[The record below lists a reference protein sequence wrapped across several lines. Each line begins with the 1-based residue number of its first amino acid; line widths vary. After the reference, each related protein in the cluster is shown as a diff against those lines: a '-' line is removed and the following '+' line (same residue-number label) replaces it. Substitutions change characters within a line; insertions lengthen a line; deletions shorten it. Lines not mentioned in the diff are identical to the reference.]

1 MVKHVA
7 KEGMAQRGIKHV
19 TKGVKRVA
27 EEGMAQLGVKHVTQ
41 GSDCVSKEDVTM
53 EETSCHKG
61 RQNMLRS
68 RASRRGVQHV
78 TGHFLQ
84 ESGMSQGTSAGTSRL
99 HAGSKTCCQT
109 RLAPGGGGY
118 YTSPG
123 TLNITQHFLH
133 KGGFHLPSDPS
144 DRSWQARLRLSGY
157 QRKSINGGCC
167 LISHPEY
174 RSYSI
179 RGKSTCHSAAQ
190 ET

>member
-1 MVKHVA
+1 MSRRVWHK
-7 KEGMAQRGIKHV
+7 GGLSMSQ
-19 TKGVKRVA
+19 KGVKRVA

-84 ESGMSQGTSAGTSRL
+84 ESGMSQGTSAGTSWL
-99 HAGSKTCCQT
+99 HAGRKPCCQT
-109 RLAPGGGGY
+109 RLAPGGGY

-123 TLNITQHFLH
+123 TLHITQHFLH
-133 KGGFHLPSDPS
+133 KPSFGSFGSILAGSPSMVGISEEIHQWRLLPNQSS
-144 DRSWQARLRLSGY
+144 RVQVIQY
-157 QRKSINGGCC
+157 QRKEHVSFSCTGNV
-167 LISHPEY
+167 
-174 RSYSI
+174 RWV
-179 RGKSTCHSAAQ
+179 
-190 ET
+190 